1 MQGITSDL
9 FPGVVLPEP
18 DYTVLN
24 AAVQEACQLAN
35 MQCTDFFLEKIQQIY
50 EMMIVRHGFMVVGMP
65 FGGKT
70 SAYRMLADALG
81 IIEEKVISL
90 IYQRKYGLIFIN
102 KKIKINLS
110 NNNQMLKSSMC
121 CSNVTSEILTN
132 KLWLYSVGIF

>member
-1 MQGITSDL
+1 MDNNLFQGITSDL
-9 FPGVVLPEP
+9 FPGVELPEP

-24 AAVQEACQLAN
+24 AAVQEACLAAN

-81 IIEEKVISL
+81 IIEEKV
-90 IYQRKYGLIFIN
+90 
-102 KKIKINLS
+102 
-110 NNNQMLKSSMC
+110 NN
-121 CSNVTSEILTN
+121 
-132 KLWLYSVGIF
+132 

>member
-9 FPGVVLPEP
+9 FPGVELPEP

-81 IIEEKVISL
+81 IIEEKVN
-90 IYQRKYGLIFIN
+90 N
-102 KKIKINLS
+102 KS
-110 NNNQMLKSSMC
+110 NI
-121 CSNVTSEILTN
+121 ILW
-132 KLWLYSVGIF
+132 K